1 MKLLKEEARKAK
13 TEEYG
18 PDPVLM
24 KKIGAR
30 DFRPNDL
37 SYYKKK
43 IIDKEYLDY
52 AINRIA
58 MELSHFL
65 SR

>member
-1 MKLLKEEARKAK
+1 MKVLKEKASNAAIP
-13 TEEYG
+13 EYG

-30 DFRPNDL
+30 DYRSRDL

-43 IIDKEYLDY
+43 IKDREYMDH